1 VELSGLPG
9 VPTPSM
15 NHVSEEDRDPVST
28 LLSKAPRVKASA
40 AFCRNVVRLIRM
52 DESAPD
58 PGFLEWVRSGWN
70 WLSLAGAT
78 AAIALVVVATQTD
91 PTNLPSM
98 AAADSCEIDEVLR
111 SADFSVIAN
120 LDVLMAMEEN
130 DVWLE
135 ASAR

>member
-1 VELSGLPG
+1 
-9 VPTPSM
+9 M
-15 NHVSEEDRDPVST
+15 NHTREEGSDPVSA
-28 LLSKAPRVKASA
+28 LLSKAPPKRASA

-78 AAIALVVVATQTD
+78 AAIALVLFATQTGS
-91 PTNLPSM
+91 TNLPST
-98 AAADSCEIDEVLR
+98 AATAAVNSSEIDEVLR

-130 DVWLE
+130 DVWL
-135 ASAR
+135 